1 MFGLVNAVTRTSI
14 TLPVKQ
20 RIALGLSH
28 AGTSN
33 TLKVVSYNAI
43 LGVLAVIAGNAGA
56 GAITQ
61 FCVFAIVV
69 LVAHWFLAHTFFLAV
84 LSIDIQRLELDD
96 LLRQNA
102 SLAPPTSGD
111 IDGDHATR
119 QSPDP
124 SGSRWQTFIAK
135 RSFFRRRITKDIS
148 LVLVSPLFCLQFGR
162 TLFLTL
168 HLPLAPCNSCHAVL
182 HDFPHG
188 LSSRSRN
195 KQSFTPWCAFE
206 GQDEY

>member
-1 MFGLVNAVTRTSI
+1 VIVFVGAENMFSLVDAVTRTSI

-33 TLKVVSYNAI
+33 TLKVVSYNSIIGTIAF
-43 LGVLAVIAGNAGA
+43 VAGNAGA

-84 LSIDIQRLELDD
+84 LSIDIQRLELDE

-102 SLAPPTSGD
+102 SLAPPPSGVM
-111 IDGDHATR
+111 DGDSSAAL
-119 QSPDP
+119 QGSDA
-124 SGSRWQTFIAK
+124 SESRWQKFIRAK
-135 RSFFRRRITKDIS
+135 RGFFRRRVTKDIS
-148 LVLVSPLFCLQFGR
+148 LVLVSFYF
-162 TLFLTL
+162 
-168 HLPLAPCNSCHAVL
+168 
-182 HDFPHG
+182 
-188 LSSRSRN
+188 
-195 KQSFTPWCAFE
+195 
-206 GQDEY
+206 

>member
-1 MFGLVNAVTRTSI
+1 MFSLVDAVTRTSI

-43 LGVLAVIAGNAGA
+43 LGTLAVFAGNAGA

-61 FCVFAIVV
+61 FCIFAIVV

-84 LSIDIQRLELDD
+84 LSIDIQRLELDE

-102 SLAPPTSGD
+102 TLAPAAMGAGHGD
-111 IDGDHATR
+111 MDGNSTL
-119 QSPDP
+119 QG
-124 SGSRWQTFIAK
+124 SGSLRPTCERFIATT
-135 RSFFRRRITKDIS
+135 RGFWRRRVTKDIS
-148 LVLVSPLFCLQFGR
+148 LVLVSLSFQLI
-162 TLFLTL
+162 LT
-168 HLPLAPCNSCHAVL
+168 VG
-182 HDFPHG
+182 D
-188 LSSRSRN
+188 LSDLYIYS
-195 KQSFTPWCAFE
+195 
-206 GQDEY
+206 